1 MPDETEPSIVEM
13 VFFGPRAEEIIG
25 CPLDALINDDIG
37 VGAFIP
43 LRIAMLYGKQFEL
56 RVSVSSMSLQ
66 SASITYQV
74 DAIIGIPDMPAPLP
88 ASVHERKSITYLI

>member
-1 MPDETEPSIVEM
+1 MHTNAATCNPKCSGTDAGPRYRLAILVTDPADMPDETEPAIVEM

-25 CPLDALINDDIG
+25 CPLDALINDDSG

-56 RVSVSSMSLQ
+56 
-66 SASITYQV
+66 
-74 DAIIGIPDMPAPLP
+74 
-88 ASVHERKSITYLI
+88 